1 VCLIFA
7 SFLDE
12 LLESVSDIF
21 VKITTY
27 LNFVIL
33 ENELIPDS
41 EVSPGKEGLLVLL
54 VTKVHEKQKS
64 LKISGIIEKNE
75 ENGNLDYKT

>member
-1 VCLIFA
+1 MFA

-12 LLESVSDIF
+12 LLESVSEIF

-33 ENELIPDS
+33 ENELLSDS
-41 EVSPGKEGLLVLL
+41 RVNPGKEEPF
-54 VTKVHEKQKS
+54 VTFQ
-64 LKISGIIEKNE
+64 L
-75 ENGNLDYKT
+75 